1 LDNEVLR
8 PSIRVS
14 PTTTPDDASGTG
26 AEIPIGRLGEIN
38 NLNTAIV
45 TCQNALELLLCYRCA
60 AAAAAATAAAAAA
73 AAAAAQRRADFWRPC
88 RKDAGQFRA
97 VLAVVPVGPV
107 AGAGPQVLPAPGLGP
122 AFTP

>member
-1 LDNEVLR
+1 LDNKVLR

-14 PTTTPDDASGTG
+14 STAESDDASGTG
-26 AEIPIGRLGEIN
+26 AEIPTGRLGEIN

-60 AAAAAATAAAAAA
+60 AAAAAAAAVV
-73 AAAAAQRRADFWRPC
+73 QRRADFWRPC

-107 AGAGPQVLPAPGLGP
+107 AGAGPQVLPAPGPGP
-122 AFTP
+122 APIP